1 MWRKLRYA
9 VFCGL
14 LERPSPPLLCRRV
27 RLSGPFSTCSDSTW
41 SLVSTSDMGNRYQ
54 RDKGFSDSGS
64 KSLLGIG
71 KSVLSRCFYLCE
83 KKADTFVEESSLQ
96 DILRVYA
103 DMSPETTRR
112 FWRVSVLRPDDFL
125 EILLGIGNG
134 DCSLRKV
141 EFLLK
146 LFRWAKKQSADF
158 DHLPRSYEVM
168 ISVLIRAQMYK
179 DAESLLLGVE
189 SREIFSNSAA
199 LFSGIIQGYAEDCKL
214 EKAMVLFDKARERGT
229 VPSASCYQSLLS
241 LLAKKKKVELV
252 TKVYMDMIKVGL
264 ASYSQDCILKI
275 VIVGLTKKERILE
288 AITVLRQLRCSGIEA
303 SHFALSAIAE
313 GLCKKKDFEDMFN
326 FLEEWG
332 HAPEVH
338 ICNKI
343 ISSLCIDLGTQ
354 ESWSFMQRMEV
365 LGFKPDAITFS
376 ILICHSCRARKLRDG
391 YIYLSE
397 CLSRGIVPTAYI
409 YNALISAGF
418 MEGLHRHANDVFEDM
433 LEKGI
438 MPDQTTFKILLAGYC
453 KYRKFDEVK
462 QVLIDMRNR
471 CLTSLTSLEDS
482 LSKALIFLGL
492 DHLKVKIKRDNNV
505 GIPRS
510 EFFDCLGNGLYLDT
524 DVEEYETSLAG
535 ILDCAMVPDFDS
547 QLTRG
552 NDKVNI
558 QTALKTKDE
567 LTQWGQN
574 LSLSTYSKLFRHLC
588 ATPHHLKEAISLL
601 DDIPESLEL
610 LDGETLNLLLKNL
623 SKNGMVAPAMMILE
637 RLFKRKLLVESQ
649 SFMELIVGL
658 SKERDIDGL
667 QECCNQAYSSMWLP
681 SSKDLRPL
689 FSSLCRWGLI
699 KEVLELFDRILENC
713 PALVS
718 SLCTSV
724 LKELCMTGYTN
735 VGCILVE
742 ELLER
747 NLVMDHA
754 PFVYISMGFL
764 KEQQLVESLGI
775 LDILHNKN
783 MTLPINVCQHM
794 IPLLLRFNRF
804 EEAIA
809 LKESVLTRKPDC
821 GFLIYN
827 IFLSELSRTRKFN
840 DGLSQLQEMLLS
852 RILPNDN
859 ALNALLQ
866 MCCQKNNIQKAF
878 ELLGI
883 LIRVHGNLSISG
895 YRSLV
900 RQMLLKGLISH
911 ALRLKDLIQQKD
923 KLVELSLYNILIF
936 CLFQTGN
943 SSIVETLL
951 KDMQHMHIL
960 PDKNT
965 YDFLVHGFHK
975 CGEVIKSVEALD
987 TIIFKGWRPSNR
999 SLRIVICQFCNDG
1012 KLEKALELSQVM
1024 EHNKW
1029 EHGSVIQN
1037 ELAMALLRCRG
1048 LSEAELF
1055 LDRVAK
1061 KGLIP
1066 ANIDYNNLIQNMCM
1080 HSGIQNAVD
1089 LLNVM
1094 FKKGNL
1100 PSEMSYSSVIHGLC
1114 VCKAFDQA
1122 LDFHAEMLHQNLQ
1135 PSVEVCNAL
1144 VKGLCANWR
1153 TDDAQRILRTMLQ
1166 YGPPP
1171 TYSLYSHVLDCY
1183 HLNNN
1188 LDKASELLQEMQ
1200 LAGHSPNFETHWSLI
1215 SNLSSLE
1222 KKSDDG
1228 DKSIL
1233 SGLLCGSRLPV
1244 TNSKSK
1250 VASAFK

>member
-9 VFCGL
+9 LFCGL
-14 LERPSPPLLCRRV
+14 LERPSPPILCQRV

-54 RDKGFSDSGS
+54 RDKVLSDSGS
-64 KSLLGIG
+64 KSLVRIG

-83 KKADTFVEESSLQ
+83 KKADTSVEESSLQ

-103 DMSPETTRR
+103 DISPETTRR
-112 FWRVSVLRPDDFL
+112 FWRVSVLRPEDFL

-168 ISVLIRAQMYK
+168 ISVLIRAQMYE

-189 SREIFSNSAA
+189 SREIFSNSAP

-229 VPSASCYQSLLS
+229 VPSASCFQSLLS

-264 ASYSQDCILKI
+264 ASYSQDFILKI
-275 VIVGLTKKERILE
+275 VIVGLTKNERILE
-288 AITVLRQLRCSGIEA
+288 AITLLRQLRCSGTEA

-332 HAPEVH
+332 HAPDVH

-343 ISSLCIDLGTQ
+343 ISSLCIDLGIQ

-365 LGFKPDAITFS
+365 LGFKSDAITFS

-397 CLSRGIVPTAYI
+397 CLSRGIVPTVYI

-462 QVLIDMRNR
+462 RVLIDMRNR

-535 ILDCAMVPDFDS
+535 ILDSAIVPGFDS
-547 QLTRG
+547 QLMRG

-558 QTALKTKDE
+558 QIALKTKDE

-588 ATPHHLKEAISLL
+588 ATPHHLKEAICLL

-667 QECCNQAYSSMWLP
+667 RECCNQAYSSMWLP

-724 LKELCMTGYTN
+724 LKELCMTGYTI

-783 MTLPINVCQHM
+783 VTLPINICQHI

-809 LKESVLTRKPDC
+809 LKESVLARKPD
-821 GFLIYN
+821 
-827 IFLSELSRTRKFN
+827 R
-840 DGLSQLQEMLLS
+840 
-852 RILPNDN
+852 
-859 ALNALLQ
+859 
-866 MCCQKNNIQKAF
+866 
-878 ELLGI
+878 
-883 LIRVHGNLSISG
+883 G

-923 KLVELSLYNILIF
+923 KLVELN
-936 CLFQTGN
+936 
-943 SSIVETLL
+943 
-951 KDMQHMHIL
+951 MQHMRIH

-1012 KLEKALELSQVM
+1012 KLEKALELSKLM

-1029 EHGSVIQN
+1029 KHGSVIQN
-1037 ELAMALLRCRG
+1037 ELAMALLRCGG

-1066 ANIDYNNLIQNMCM
+1066 ANIDYNNLIQNLCM

-1094 FKKGNL
+1094 LKKGNL

-1114 VCKAFDQA
+1114 DCKAFDEA

-1144 VKGLCANWR
+1144 VNGLCANWR
-1153 TDDAQRILRTMLQ
+1153 TDDARRILRTMLQ

-1171 TYSLYSHVLDCY
+1171 TYSMYSHVLDCY

-1200 LAGHSPNFETHWSLI
+1200 VAGHSPNFETHWSLI

-1244 TNSKSK
+1244 MNSKSK

>member
-54 RDKGFSDSGS
+54 RDKELSDSGS

-96 DILRVYA
+96 DVLRVYA

-125 EILLGIGNG
+125 EILLGTGNG

-168 ISVLIRAQMYK
+168 ISVLIRAQM
-179 DAESLLLGVE
+179 
-189 SREIFSNSAA
+189 
-199 LFSGIIQGYAEDCKL
+199 
-214 EKAMVLFDKARERGT
+214 
-229 VPSASCYQSLLS
+229 
-241 LLAKKKKVELV
+241 
-252 TKVYMDMIKVGL
+252 
-264 ASYSQDCILKI
+264 
-275 VIVGLTKKERILE
+275 
-288 AITVLRQLRCSGIEA
+288 
-303 SHFALSAIAE
+303 
-313 GLCKKKDFEDMFN
+313 
-326 FLEEWG
+326 
-332 HAPEVH
+332 
-338 ICNKI
+338 
-343 ISSLCIDLGTQ
+343 
-354 ESWSFMQRMEV
+354 
-365 LGFKPDAITFS
+365 
-376 ILICHSCRARKLRDG
+376 
-391 YIYLSE
+391 
-397 CLSRGIVPTAYI
+397 
-409 YNALISAGF
+409 
-418 MEGLHRHANDVFEDM
+418 
-433 LEKGI
+433 
-438 MPDQTTFKILLAGYC
+438 
-453 KYRKFDEVK
+453 
-462 QVLIDMRNR
+462 
-471 CLTSLTSLEDS
+471 
-482 LSKALIFLGL
+482 
-492 DHLKVKIKRDNNV
+492 
-505 GIPRS
+505 
-510 EFFDCLGNGLYLDT
+510 
-524 DVEEYETSLAG
+524 
-535 ILDCAMVPDFDS
+535 
-547 QLTRG
+547 
-552 NDKVNI
+552 
-558 QTALKTKDE
+558 
-567 LTQWGQN
+567 
-574 LSLSTYSKLFRHLC
+574 
-588 ATPHHLKEAISLL
+588 
-601 DDIPESLEL
+601 
-610 LDGETLNLLLKNL
+610 
-623 SKNGMVAPAMMILE
+623 
-637 RLFKRKLLVESQ
+637 
-649 SFMELIVGL
+649 
-658 SKERDIDGL
+658 
-667 QECCNQAYSSMWLP
+667 
-681 SSKDLRPL
+681 
-689 FSSLCRWGLI
+689 WGLI

-783 MTLPINVCQHM
+783 VTLPINVCQHI
-794 IPLLLRFNRF
+794 IPLLLRFSRF

-809 LKESVLTRKPDC
+809 LKESVLTRKPD
-821 GFLIYN
+821 
-827 IFLSELSRTRKFN
+827 S
-840 DGLSQLQEMLLS
+840 
-852 RILPNDN
+852 
-859 ALNALLQ
+859 
-866 MCCQKNNIQKAF
+866 
-878 ELLGI
+878 
-883 LIRVHGNLSISG
+883 
-895 YRSLV
+895 
-900 RQMLLKGLISH
+900 
-911 ALRLKDLIQQKD
+911 
-923 KLVELSLYNILIF
+923 
-936 CLFQTGN
+936 GN

-951 KDMQHMHIL
+951 KDMQQKHIL

-975 CGEVIKSVEALD
+975 CGKVIKSVEALD

-1029 EHGSVIQN
+1029 KHGSVIQN

-1080 HSGIQNAVD
+1080 HSAIQNAVD

-1094 FKKGNL
+1094 LKKGNL

-1144 VKGLCANWR
+1144 VNGLCANWR
-1153 TDDAQRILRTMLQ
+1153 TDDARRILRTMLQ

-1171 TYSLYSHVLDCY
+1171 TYSMYSHVLDCY

-1222 KKSDDG
+1222 KNSDDG

-1244 TNSKSK
+1244 MNSKSK
-1250 VASAFK
+1250 DWETIQHRAALAKRWASQFSEQVNKVQEDSAWTGEEALIILQPSTMIESSEALIMYPMPANSAEGLQEPSFLSSVCCSRGTVKSSTRQ